1 MEKVRQK
8 NTLNN
13 ERAIGDVRKNNLS
26 GTININGVMKVAELE
41 SAFSKTFGLAVQVFR
56 KSGNVWLQTTAT
68 DEWTLAAQ
76 NQKAM
81 EMEKR
86 TASDKNIID
95 AGDRQELE
103 YLSNI
108 QSTINK

>member
-41 SAFSKTFGLAVQVFR
+41 SAFSKTFGLAVQVFIPQIR
-56 KSGNVWLQTTAT
+56 
-68 DEWTLAAQ
+68 ECMAA
-76 NQKAM
+76 NYSH
-81 EMEKR
+81 R
-86 TASDKNIID
+86 
-95 AGDRQELE
+95 
-103 YLSNI
+103 
-108 QSTINK
+108 

>member
-56 KSGNVWLQTTAT
+56 KSVNVWLQTTAT

-103 YLSNI
+103 
-108 QSTINK
+108 